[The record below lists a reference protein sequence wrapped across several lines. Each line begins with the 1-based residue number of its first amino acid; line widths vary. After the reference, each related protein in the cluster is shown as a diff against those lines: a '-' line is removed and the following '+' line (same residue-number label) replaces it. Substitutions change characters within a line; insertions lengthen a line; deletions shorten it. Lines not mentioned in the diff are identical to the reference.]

1 VKLAFTTESSSQRG
15 YIQQMNLR
23 SPITPRVY
31 RCILNGFHR
40 FVAERTEGPSISQET
55 IRQWLNDRILVWP
68 FHLVAHRARLVD
80 RFLDWMVKKGVM
92 ESNPFADLKTEYGQ
106 RSTTP
111 VVRALLNADFRS
123 ALDALRPV
131 PRFGSFLGPF
141 MLEHIN
147 LMKTMGYRY
156 NVHEE
161 RMLRLDR
168 FLQGRADLS
177 GQPLTTVIREWTNA
191 GSTPQHAYECHATGR
206 SLSRA
211 ILRLDP
217 TAETIAWDKRISR
230 EARKRYR
237 QPYIFS
243 EQEIHSLLETALSFP
258 SPRSA
263 LRPRTLHT
271 MLVLAYCAGLRIGE
285 LIRLNVGD
293 VDLEGRAI
301 EIRGTKFFKTRRL
314 PLSNSAASTL
324 RSYLDTRNRSGAPD
338 EPSSGLF
345 WHHQPAGRYS
355 RVMVGQLLIRVFRR
369 AGIKP
374 QKGKVGPR
382 IHDLRHAFVCH
393 RMLAWYREGVN
404 PQSRLPYLATYL
416 GHKDINS
423 TLVYLTITQELLQ
436 HASERFRQYGA
447 FAVCDSKGGD
457 E

>member
-1 VKLAFTTESSSQRG
+1 VKFASAKGSSPQD
-15 YIQQMNLR
+15 YIKQMNLR
-23 SPITPRVY
+23 NPITPRVY
-31 RCILNGFHR
+31 RCILNGFNR
-40 FVAERTEGPSISQET
+40 FAVERTKDNSISQET

-80 RFLDWMVKKGVM
+80 RFLDWRVRTGAI
-92 ESNPFADLKTEYGQ
+92 ESNPFADLKVEYGQ
-106 RSTTP
+106 RATTP
-111 VVRALLNADFRS
+111 VVRALLNPDFGP
-123 ALDALRPV
+123 ALNALRPV

-141 MLEHIN
+141 MLEHIS
-147 LMKTMGYRY
+147 LMKAMGYRY

-168 FLQGRADLS
+168 FLQGRTDLS
-177 GQPLTTVIREWTNA
+177 GQSLNVVIREWTNA
-191 GSTPQHAYECHATGR
+191 GSTRQHAYECHATGR

-211 ILRLDP
+211 IARMDP
-217 TAETIAWDKRISR
+217 TVAPIPWDKRISR
-230 EARKRYR
+230 EARKQYR

-243 EQEIHSLLETALSFP
+243 EQEIRSLLETALSFP

-263 LRPRTLHT
+263 LRPQTLHM
-271 MLVLAYCAGLRIGE
+271 MLVLAYCAGLRISE
-285 LIRLNVGD
+285 LVRLNVGD
-293 VDLEGRAI
+293 VDLEDRAI
-301 EIRGTKFFKTRRL
+301 EIRGTKFFKSRRL
-314 PLSNSAASTL
+314 PLSNSVASTL
-324 RSYLDTRNRSGAPD
+324 RSYLETRNRSGAPT
-338 EPSSGLF
+338 EPTAGLF

-382 IHDLRHAFVCH
+382 IHDLRHAFVCN

-404 PQSRLPYLATYL
+404 PQPRLPYLATYL

-436 HASERFRQYGA
+436 HASGRYRQYGA
-447 FAVCDSKGGD
+447 FAVCAPSGGAQ
-457 E
+457 

>member
-1 VKLAFTTESSSQRG
+1 MTLASTKESSPQD
-15 YIQQMNLR
+15 YIKQMNLR
-23 SPITPRVY
+23 NPITPRVY
-31 RCILNGFHR
+31 CCILNGFNR
-40 FVAERTEGPSISQET
+40 FAAERTKGNFISQET

-80 RFLDWMVKKGVM
+80 RFLDWMVRTGAL
-92 ESNPFADLKTEYGQ
+92 ESNPFADLKAEYGQ

-111 VVRALLNADFRS
+111 VVRALLNPDFVA
-123 ALDALRPV
+123 ALEALRPA
-131 PRFGSFLGPF
+131 PRFASFLGPF
-141 MLEHIN
+141 MLDHIK
-147 LMKTMGYRY
+147 LMKAMGYRY

-168 FLQGRADLS
+168 FLQGRAELS
-177 GQPLTTVIREWTNA
+177 GQPLSVVIREWTNA

-211 ILRLDP
+211 ISRVDP
-217 TAETIAWDKRISR
+217 TVETIPWDKRISR

-243 EQEIHSLLETALSFP
+243 EQEIRSLLETALSFP
-258 SPRSA
+258 STRSA
-263 LRPRTLHT
+263 LRPRILHT

-285 LIRLNVGD
+285 LVRLNVDD

-301 EIRGTKFFKTRRL
+301 EIRGTKFSKSRRL
-314 PLSNSAASTL
+314 PLSDSAASTL
-324 RSYLDTRNRSGAPD
+324 RIYLDARNQTGAPT
-338 EPSSGLF
+338 EPSTGLF
-345 WHHQPAGRYS
+345 WHQQPAGRYS
-355 RVMVGQLLIRVFRR
+355 RVMAGKLLIRVFRR
-369 AGIKP
+369 AGMKP

-382 IHDLRHAFVCH
+382 VHDLRHAFVCH

-404 PQSRLPYLATYL
+404 PQSRLPFLATYL

-447 FAVCDSKGGD
+447 FAVCAPSGGAQ
-457 E
+457 